1 MVQKCKFLSTFK
13 VKNVHVE
20 VGGGKKRTK
29 LCPRSHWM
37 PPSWEKI
44 RNRKTKLKQQESIR
58 ERLVCIRR
66 HYNWSLAGSHRESF
80 ANPILLVRRY
90 HITSA
95 WMVHSAVL
103 WLTLRSM
110 IKIVDTMAI
119 VANVKVKFR
128 INSSEMISLASHW
141 MYIMQYAIGESKR
154 LALRGLADISWS
166 DMSKVISDRPVFK
179 DC

>member
-1 MVQKCKFLSTFK
+1 MWWAGEKCVNCKLPSEKTNKQKD
-13 VKNVHVE
+13 
-20 VGGGKKRTK
+20 
-29 LCPRSHWM
+29 
-37 PPSWEKI
+37 
-44 RNRKTKLKQQESIR
+44 KQCLEQESIG
-58 ERLVCIRR
+58 ERFVW
-66 HYNWSLAGSHRESF
+66 NWVSTIELLLALIEGALPIPFYLLSSHQ
-80 ANPILLVRRY
+80 LG
-90 HITSA
+90 
-95 WMVHSAVL
+95 AVL

-110 IKIVDTMAI
+110 IKMVDTMAI